1 MSQEN
6 VDVVRRSVE
15 AFPDL
20 EEMLSYVHPEGE
32 LHSAIVGGA
41 EGNIYR
47 GPDGFLLTYGHA
59 VRPRARLPR
68 GSLVDITPTL
78 LYFFGLPVAR
88 DMDGYARA
96 DLFTQEFTAERP
108 ITFIPS
114 YR

>member
-1 MSQEN
+1 MVISGFGMEQLN
-6 VDVVRRSVE
+6 PVKRAIGWVLRDP
-15 AFPDL
+15 AFTGTH
-20 EEMLSYVHPEGE
+20 E
-32 LHSAIVGGA
+32 
-41 EGNIYR
+41 R
-47 GPDGFLLTYGHA
+47 GPDGFLLTYGQV
-59 VRPRARLPR
+59 VRRGARLPR